1 MQPQKNEG
9 ESCQWTINVEPLSKA
24 FGSYLKKTIYNKNN
38 VCAICVPIKIS
49 EGGPRHQAS
58 LGEVSQLRYY
68 VFLNSLN
75 FVLISLFIESF
86 YF

>member
-1 MQPQKNEG
+1 
-9 ESCQWTINVEPLSKA
+9 
-24 FGSYLKKTIYNKNN
+24 
-38 VCAICVPIKIS
+38 
-49 EGGPRHQAS
+49 
-58 LGEVSQLRYY
+58 LGEVSPLRYY